1 MSDYTVAVKYAMIF
15 FMITMLI
22 EWVASKVMKEKVYNL
37 SDTISSI
44 SSGMTNNIKNKVNI
58 CVLFII
64 NFQYKYIINFS
75 YFYLVFICVCI
86 FGTSVEF

>member
-44 SSGMTNNIKNKVNI
+44 SSGMTNNIKSILNLSV
-58 CVLFII
+58 VII
-64 NFQYKYIINFS
+64 SYQWMFENFA
-75 YFYLVFICVCI
+75 I
-86 FGTSVEF
+86 FPW